1 MRRLVALLLACAFI
15 GGAGC
20 GGQPL
25 LVYRVENA
33 PIFIAYF
40 VDTHDT
46 LLVHQSDRRFRD
58 EVRFFAGDGQL
69 ISEGEVGGY
78 WPAGTF
84 LLADQYHL
92 IVPSGARGNGRY
104 VLAPETSTPS
114 ATAQEALSWI
124 AGAGGLLREGQAPSA
139 ATNPY
144 ADLSCAVGGDG
155 SVAVWSTS
163 SGNFRSS
170 RPGLVGDR
178 HAVSLGV
185 SCLRDGGDDFVV
197 ALGANDGVAL
207 GRVFSVGRQ
216 EVVAELQLSHEE
228 EWRALPTGTSHVSA
242 NAIAGISVAA
252 NYELDPAQRPY
263 IATRITTESG
273 RWAVE
278 NALLGEDWP
287 AMRSVRFM
295 SVERNNIVLSVDG
308 TTHAVRVPWRNGVS
322 EIAFVPQAVA
332 HREDAFRTAVL
343 RANTP
348 QISPSGSRVLWLDR
362 RGELRVESADEANIA
377 G

>member
-1 MRRLVALLLACAFI
+1 MRRLVAALLACAFL

-25 LVYRVENA
+25 LVHRVENA

-46 LLVHQSDRRFRD
+46 LLVHQSDHRFRD
-58 EVRFFAGDGQL
+58 EVRFFAADGQL

-78 WPAGTF
+78 WPPGTF

-92 IVPSGARGNGRY
+92 IVPSGARGDGRY
-104 VLAPETSTPS
+104 VLAPEASTPS
-114 ATAQEALSWI
+114 ATARAALSWI

-144 ADLSCAVGGDG
+144 ADLSCAVGADG

-163 SGNFRSS
+163 AGDFRSS
-170 RPGLVGDR
+170 RPRLVGDR
-178 HAVSLGV
+178 HTVSLGV
-185 SCLRDGGDDFVV
+185 RCLRDGGGDFVV
-197 ALGANDGVAL
+197 ALGAKDGVAL
-207 GRVFSVGRQ
+207 VRVFSVDRQ
-216 EVVAELQLSHEE
+216 ELVAELPLSHQERF
-228 EWRALPTGTSHVSA
+228 RALPTNTSHVSA
-242 NAIAGISVAA
+242 NAIAGISDAA
-252 NYELDPAQRPY
+252 NYELDPALRPF
-263 IATRITTESG
+263 IATRISIESG

-278 NALLGEDWP
+278 NALLAEDWP
-287 AMRSVRFM
+287 AMRSVRFL

-308 TTHAVRVPWRNGVS
+308 MTHAVRVRWPNGVS

-332 HREDAFRTAVL
+332 HREDAFHTAVL

-348 QISPSGSRVLWLDR
+348 QISPSGSRVLWLNR
-362 RGELRVESADEANIA
+362 TGELRIEDAEEANI
-377 G
+377 GR